1 MISKTKYIYRR
12 FNAHVHFL
20 SIILR
25 KGREFTI
32 NTANR
37 CLFRL
42 IELRPGECL
51 FQVFVE
57 SSFFG
62 FLTEVQ
68 LYLLNKT
75 PCSLGYIVSEH
86 FLISYLPA
94 KEILIS
100 GG

>member
-1 MISKTKYIYRR
+1 M
-12 FNAHVHFL
+12 
-20 SIILR
+20 LR

-42 IELRPGECL
+42 IELRPGECRL

-86 FLISYLPA
+86 FLTSLPA